1 MRRSAYTDIREGPV
15 GNVEAEITLDWW
27 HSQSISHRKTAVAN
41 KLQIKLQRIKD
52 GVTLE
57 QATGV
62 LAEMLKVEG
71 NIGVV
76 AEHMFDSR
84 YRVAFDSIV
93 DNSAHLSTFTWS
105 YAQMANR
112 DRRSRNEAYWS
123 AAKTAG
129 FYPKRW
135 EDCASQRDWL
145 HQKSLRIPQFPDPA
159 MASATYSRRS

>member
-1 MRRSAYTDIREGPV
+1 MRSGQTDIREGPV

-41 KLQIKLQRIKD
+41 KLRIKLQRIKD

-76 AEHMFDSR
+76 AEHMFDPR
-84 YRVAFDSIV
+84 YQIAFDSIV
-93 DNSAHLSTFTWS
+93 NQCHSLSTFAWD
-105 YAQMANR
+105 YGQMATR
-112 DRRSRNEAYWS
+112 DRWSRNEAYWT
-123 AAKTAG
+123 AAKAAG
-129 FYPKRW
+129 YHPKRW

-159 MASATYSRRS
+159 MASATFSRRS